1 MRRMLWMCVALVC
14 ASVQAQ
20 SVDPQALVREVVKN
34 EVQAQMHPQPRWS
47 YTLEKTNAS
56 GTKVTRI
63 VETRDG
69 LVGRLLEINGK
80 PLDEVTERNEEHRLN
95 ELRRDPSQLRQK
107 LVRQERDRD
116 RVLKIVRALPDALLY
131 SDVST
136 EQGGK
141 VRVLSFRPNP
151 QYQPNSFETTILKAM
166 SGTVRIAVGPKR
178 LISLNGRLLSDVN
191 IGLGIVG
198 KVQKDGTLDLEET
211 DLGDGIW
218 EISRVSLMVMARAV
232 FKRLDLSVEE
242 NLRDFKRLPHELS
255 GTEAIDLLLRNPQM

>member
-1 MRRMLWMCVALVC
+1 M
-14 ASVQAQ
+14 
-20 SVDPQALVREVVKN
+20 
-34 EVQAQMHPQPRWS
+34 
-47 YTLEKTNAS
+47 
-56 GTKVTRI
+56 
-63 VETRDG
+63 
-69 LVGRLLEINGK
+69 
-80 PLDEVTERNEEHRLN
+80 
-95 ELRRDPSQLRQK
+95 
-107 LVRQERDRD
+107 RQERDRD